1 MIIVT
6 QPLEIIDHR
15 NNRSLSIGIKEVMT
29 KSVLIATRNIEISL
43 VFSKRDSVSSAI
55 NLDTLRGIA

>member
-29 KSVLIATRNIEISL
+29 KSILIATRNIEISL